1 MNAASDPPDLDL
13 SRGSPDPASAP
24 DGAPLREVVHDDA
37 VSWLAARPGEAGC
50 SVIATLPD
58 VSELGVSLARWR
70 EFFVEAARVALL
82 ATADDGLCVFFQT
95 DNKHAGR
102 WISKAGLVLRV
113 SDELGIP
120 LVFHKIVCRKPPG
133 SLLHGRPGYSHL
145 LAFSR
150 RGVDDVAHPTP
161 DVLPDLGVMPWS
173 HSMGTRAAEAAV
185 AAIRRISPTTTRI
198 LVPFCGIGTALAVA
212 NAHGFDVVGIER
224 NRKRAEAA
232 RVFAL
237 GPAPAT

>member
-1 MNAASDPPDLDL
+1 MNATSDPPDP
-13 SRGSPDPASAP
+13 GAAP
-24 DGAPLREVVHDDA
+24 RREVVHDDA
-37 VSWLAARPGEAGC
+37 VGWLAARPGLAGC
-50 SVIATLPD
+50 SVISTLPD

-70 EFFVEAARVALL
+70 EFFVEAARVSLL
-82 ATADDGLCVFFQT
+82 AAADDGLCVFFQT
-95 DNKHAGR
+95 DNKLAGR
-102 WISKAGLVLRV
+102 WVSKAGLVLRV
-113 SDELGIP
+113 ADELEIP
-120 LVFHKIVCRKPPG
+120 PVFHKIVCRKPPG

-150 RGVDDVAHPTP
+150 RAVDDAAHPSP

-185 AAIRRISPTTTRI
+185 VAIRRLSPATTRI
-198 LVPFCGIGTALAVA
+198 IVPFCGIGTALAVA
-212 NAHGFDVVGIER
+212 NMHGFDVVGIER

-237 GPAPAT
+237 DPAPAT